1 MDITSMSGLS
11 AALAQTGTADSAG
24 IAVLK
29 KAMDIQAQAAVQ
41 LIQSLP
47 QVASNPP
54 NLGNNIDV
62 KA

>member
-1 MDITSMSGLS
+1 MSGLS
-11 AALAQTGTADSAG
+11 AVLSQTQASDAVG

-29 KAMDIQAQAAVQ
+29 KAMDIQAQTAMQ

-47 QVASNPP
+47 QPANNPP
-54 NLGNNIDV
+54 NLGNNVDV